1 MTSPAVSTWQYP
13 YVPTERQSEAHKSG
27 AEETLFGGAA
37 GGGKSEFLLG
47 ALVTMCL
54 LVPGVQVIAFR
65 RSFPDLKRSLIQ
77 KLMPRLPKH
86 IAKYNSQDHAWTFAN
101 GARLEMAY
109 LKHENDIYNYQGAEY
124 ALIAF
129 DELTQFNEAQ
139 YKYLLSRARAGGE
152 VLERMQKLGL
162 KPTVIATAN
171 PGGIG
176 HLWVKAR
183 FIDPA
188 PVNTLFTV
196 PPTEDEPDP
205 LTRRFLPSL
214 MTDNPHLDQD
224 QYRRQLQA
232 MDPIL
237 RKALLEGNWDI
248 LEGVRFTAWNKAVH
262 VIKPEL
268 LPISHVG
275 HPRAVGVDY
284 GSTSPFAAL
293 WGAKLAD
300 DLIVVYRELYRKNLT
315 PLQQAELI
323 RDSELPDERRPERP
337 IPIAL
342 DSACW
347 AKDPTQLVFGTLAKD
362 IPPPGSIASYYR
374 DVFGAQVVKSKKDR
388 IGGWAL
394 IDHHLAVRGDKLP
407 RLLVH
412 DTCVNLIRT
421 LPAMPRAKRNPED
434 IDTNHPEDH
443 LPDALRYLIQELT
456 GKTAPS
462 KPDPRELYKRPETIT
477 GSLVGAGF

>member
-1 MTSPAVSTWQYP
+1 MTTQAVSTWSYP
-13 YVPTERQSEAHKSG
+13 YTPTKRQAEAHKSG
-27 AEETLFGGAA
+27 AFETLFGGAA

-109 LKHENDIYNYQGAEY
+109 LKNENDIYNYQGAEY
-124 ALIAF
+124 AMIGF
-129 DELTQFNEAQ
+129 DELTQFTEAQ
-139 YKYLLSRARAGGE
+139 YKYLFSRARAGGE
-152 VLERMQKLGL
+152 VLQRMEALGL
-162 KPTVIATAN
+162 KPCVIATAN
-171 PGGIG
+171 PGGLG
-176 HLWVKAR
+176 HLWVKGR
-183 FIDPA
+183 FIDVAPA
-188 PVNTLFTV
+188 GELFT
-196 PPTEDEPDP
+196 PEPTQDEPDP

-214 MTDNPHLDQD
+214 MTDNPHLDQK
-224 QYRRQLQA
+224 QYRRTLQA

-262 VIKPEL
+262 VIKPEV
-268 LPISHVG
+268 LPAPIIGV
-275 HPRAVGVDY
+275 PRAVGVDY
-284 GSTSPFAAL
+284 GSAAPFAAL

-300 DLIVVYRELYRKNLT
+300 DLILVYRELYVKNLT

-323 RDSELPDERRPERP
+323 RDSEMVDERRPERP

-342 DSACW
+342 DNACW
-347 AKDPTQLVFGTLAKD
+347 TKDPTQLVFGALAKD
-362 IPPPGSIASYYR
+362 VPPPGSIASYYR

-394 IDHHLAVRGDKLP
+394 IDHHLAVRPDGLP
-407 RLLVH
+407 RLLIH

-421 LPAMPRAKRNPED
+421 LPAMPRDKRNPED
-434 IDTNHPEDH
+434 IDTTHKEDH
-443 LPDALRYLIQELT
+443 LADALRYLISELT

-462 KPDPRELYKRPETIT
+462 KPDPRELYRRPETVT
-477 GSLVGAGF
+477 GDLVGAGF